1 MLFCTCYRSD
11 FSENNRAKLLKMEDY
26 FKSIRPYYDHE
37 VPQALQR
44 IKKNSLIAAMLA
56 YAFPNDTEEE
66 RIARLLSCQTVADFQ
81 VSIMVQVVE
90 KAIEKSMSGFT
101 YEGFEH
107 LDPSKAYV
115 FISNHRDIILDTSLL
130 NVALHRNG
138 LGMTA
143 SAMGDN
149 LLRKRHLKTLAM
161 LNRNIIIY
169 RSLPPREALEH
180 SRLVSEYIHD
190 CITHHR
196 NVWLAQREGRTKNGD
211 DRTQQGVLKMLSL
224 SAPDDITP
232 LQYLKQLHLVPM
244 AISYEF
250 DPTDV
255 LKLPALVAQHQ
266 GVAYVKSQKEDF
278 ENIIQGLLGQKG
290 RVHISVGKPLNEA
303 LDVIAQEH
311 KHLNKQLQA
320 VAECLDK
327 EIHQQY
333 KLFPANYIAYDLL
346 HQTSA
351 YKDYYNEKEFRQ
363 FERRMNNRS
372 KSGDISQEKFLEMY
386 ANPVKNK
393 TNGN

>member
-1 MLFCTCYRSD
+1 
-11 FSENNRAKLLKMEDY
+11 
-26 FKSIRPYYDHE
+26 
-37 VPQALQR
+37 
-44 IKKNSLIAAMLA
+44 
-56 YAFPNDTEEE
+56 
-66 RIARLLSCQTVADFQ
+66 
-81 VSIMVQVVE
+81 
-90 KAIEKSMSGFT
+90 
-101 YEGFEH
+101 
-107 LDPSKAYV
+107 
-115 FISNHRDIILDTSLL
+115 
-130 NVALHRNG
+130 
-138 LGMTA
+138 
-143 SAMGDN
+143 
-149 LLRKRHLKTLAM
+149 
-161 LNRNIIIY
+161 
-169 RSLPPREALEH
+169 
-180 SRLVSEYIHD
+180 
-190 CITHHR
+190 
-196 NVWLAQREGRTKNGD
+196 
-211 DRTQQGVLKMLSL
+211 
-224 SAPDDITP
+224 
-232 LQYLKQLHLVPM
+232 M

-303 LDVIAQEH
+303 LDVIEQEH

-320 VAECLDK
+320 VAERLDK

-351 YKDYYNEKEFRQ
+351 YKDCYNEKEFRQ